1 MTIDLETLPTTT
13 VLIKRAAALNVNL
26 TMFDML
32 TQGGMRKEVS
42 KRSVALWK
50 SQKTCESERT
60 EWLKKEVKERAAAA
74 RDEYWEKRLDQ
85 MIRVAES
92 RAINRNWTQSQR
104 GVSHK
109 H

>member
-50 SQKTCESERT
+50 SQKDMRVRT
-60 EWLKKEVKERAAAA
+60 
-74 RDEYWEKRLDQ
+74 D
-85 MIRVAES
+85 RVAQDGGEGES
-92 RAINRNWTQSQR
+92 SSSKR
-104 GVSHK
+104 
-109 H
+109 